1 MFLLVATSLT
11 PQVTSHTLYI
21 TPDDHH
27 STNNSN
33 IITLSQCVSDSEM
46 CFTSNT
52 QLFFLWGVYNLKED
66 FVLQNLSNITVIGNH
81 STINCTDSSVG
92 VAAINVTN
100 IFMHDINII
109 HCSKTYSRVQ
119 ANSFHYPDSVY
130 KPRLF
135 RKAALHFHNCVS
147 VIVKNVLISVDI
159 GTNGLVVV
167 NSMMKSEFKNV
178 HVAVISLPLDSNYT
192 ELTTNGMAVCFLK
205 SNISIDSVL
214 IIQNFTY
221 RQILH
226 SNYSITGVQNVLYI
240 IILQPQYKVDI
251 NLLDTEFKNL
261 YNATTLYYYYYG
273 DIVNYQYRSRIM
285 GRSRLN
291 IKNIKAYNNSGNS
304 LTDMFVVKALNC
316 YLHFLLGRYILFSE
330 THFYG
335 NINMNSILTLV
346 ISSPCLIKY
355 PVFVRF
361 TKCDISYNHA
371 ANIIKVN
378 EKQNGQSQWSVLI
391 IFIEL
396 SISSNMHG
404 DGRGLL
410 LLNTAYIRIYY
421 VKIINNSYFKSI
433 IKFHHSIV
441 VIRHCLYISNNYV
454 RNSLSTTEGSYILLY
469 PHAAIEIVDNIVYS
483 ILTTELDMQREQSVE
498 LCYFQFKLNILFSKN
513 KTFDET
519 VKDYRIILN
528 NIYTAPIQYID
539 FDKHFS
545 TCKWV
550 SDCEYSYF
558 NSYKP
563 SDVFGKV
570 MNTTINRI
578 DRGDIRIIPS
588 SVCNCTSSTN
598 YDCSVHE
605 IGSVSPGQT
614 LTVYLV
620 VPHLLQHHNSM
631 TLVVETANL
640 SPNGCIITRATD
652 MLQTH
657 TTTGCN
663 QYNYTVWSDKTECEL
678 YLSAEGIPEIFYVKL
693 LPCPVGFS
701 LQSHPQGCHCDKV
714 LDCDV
719 ISVTMC
725 NLADG
730 TILHPASS
738 WIAADTVNGSHR
750 YHVSSQCPFDYC
762 LPYSSYLNLS
772 TPDMQC
778 QFNRSGVLCG
788 HCQQGL
794 SVVFGSSQ
802 CKKCSKIYLFIIIP
816 IAIAGIVLVIALFAL
831 KLTIINGTINT
842 FIFYVNIVN
851 TNYSSL
857 LPNCHS
863 LICVVL
869 FIFNLDIG
877 IETCFYSNMS
887 GYAKTC
893 LQLAFPLYLIMIAL
907 ALIMGSR
914 YSSKVQRLTARRG
927 LHVLATLFLLSY
939 TKILSMVCHV
949 LFFYTQI
956 THLPSRHTQLFWSV
970 DTSVELLEVKFI
982 IVFMICLLIF
992 SVLVPFNF
1000 LLLFTR
1006 TSLRF
1011 KFTNKFKPLLDVYFS
1026 PYKDKFLF
1034 WTGLQ
1039 ILMRAVFFSLSA
1051 LDNKISLLSGIVVT
1065 GVLLST
1071 QGIMQPFKRWF
1082 NNIQESFILLNL
1094 LLVYVI
1100 ALYNHFNNVSST
1112 ASTEYL
1118 ILVVLL
1124 YFLSFIMYTCITT
1137 LCDSKLQRLMSVIIS
1152 HMHIKGWIIWKKTT
1166 KAELFELNTNG
1177 LSSEIPDV
1185 TFNYKE
1191 FREPLIAVTE

>member
-11 PQVTSHTLYI
+11 LQVTSHTLYI

-33 IITLSQCVSDSEM
+33 IITLSQCLSDSEM

-109 HCSKTYSRVQ
+109 HCSKTYSSIQ

-147 VIVKNVLISVDI
+147 VIVKNVSISVDI

-178 HVAVISLPLDSNYT
+178 HVTVISLPLDSNYT
-192 ELTTNGMAVCFLK
+192 ELTTNGMAVCFFR
-205 SNISIDSVL
+205 SNISIDSNL

-221 RQILH
+221 RQILYL
-226 SNYSITGVQNVLYI
+226 NYSITGVQNVLYI
-240 IILQPQYKVDI
+240 IILQPQFRVYI
-251 NLLDTEFKNL
+251 NLIDTEFKNL
-261 YNATTLYYYYYG
+261 YNATMLYYYYYANINFLNHFRTG
-273 DIVNYQYRSRIM
+273 KSK
-285 GRSRLN
+285 LN
-291 IKNIKAYNNSGNS
+291 INNITAYNNSGNS
-304 LTDMFVVKALNC
+304 LADLLVVKVVNC
-316 YLHFLLGRYILFSE
+316 YLNYLLGRTILFSGSR
-330 THFYG
+330 FYG
-335 NINMNSILTLV
+335 NINMNSIITLV
-346 ISSPCLIKY
+346 ISGLCLTQF
-355 PVFVRF
+355 PVVVRF
-361 TKCDISYNHA
+361 TECDISHNHA
-371 ANIIKVN
+371 ANIMKVT
-378 EKQNGQSQWSVLI
+378 EKQNGQGHWSVLI
-391 IFIEL
+391 IFTEVNIF
-396 SISSNMHG
+396 SNMHG

-410 LLNTAYIRIYY
+410 LLNTAYI
-421 VKIINNSYFKSI
+421 KIHYLKITNNSYFKSI
-433 IKFHHSIV
+433 IKFHLSLFTIT
-441 VIRHCLYISNNYV
+441 RSLYISSNYV
-454 RNSLSTTEGSYILLY
+454 RNVLSTTEGSYILLY
-469 PHAAIEIVDNIVYS
+469 PHTVIEIANNIVYS
-483 ILTTELDMQREQSVE
+483 ILTTELNMQREQSVE
-498 LCYFQFKLNILFSKN
+498 LCYFQFKLISIKN
-513 KTFDET
+513 RTFDET
-519 VKDYRIILN
+519 VKNFKIILN

-539 FDKHFS
+539 FDKYFA
-545 TCKWV
+545 TCKWI
-550 SDCEYSYF
+550 SDCECAL

-570 MNTTINRI
+570 MNTTIKRI
-578 DRGDIRIIPS
+578 DRSNIRIIPS
-588 SVCNCTSSTN
+588 SICNCTNSTD
-598 YDCSVHE
+598 YDCSAHE
-605 IGSVSPGQT
+605 IGPVSPGQT
-614 LTVYLV
+614 LTVYFI
-620 VPHLLQHHNSM
+620 VPHLLHHHNSM
-631 TLVVETANL
+631 TLTVETANL
-640 SPNGCIITRATD
+640 PPNGCIITSATE

-678 YLSAEGIPEIFYVKL
+678 YLSAEGMPEIFYVKL

-701 LQSHPQGCHCDKV
+701 LQSNLQRCHCDTV

-719 ISVTMC
+719 ISVTAC
-725 NLADG
+725 NLVDG
-730 TILHPASS
+730 TILRPANS
-738 WIAADTVNGSHR
+738 WISADTINGSHNSSHR
-750 YHVSSQCPFDYC
+750 YHLSSQCPFDYC

-772 TPDMQC
+772 IPDMQC

-788 HCQQGL
+788 HCQQSL

-816 IAIAGIVLVIALFAL
+816 IAIAGIVLVTMLFVL
-831 KLTIINGTINT
+831 KLTVTNGTINS

-869 FIFNLDIG
+869 SIFNLDIG

-970 DTSVELLEVKFI
+970 DTSVELFESKFTLLF
-982 IVFMICLLIF
+982 VICLLIF
-992 SVLVPFNF
+992 SVLLPFNF
-1000 LLLFTR
+1000 LLLFAR
-1006 TSLRF
+1006 TLLRF
-1011 KFTNKFKPLLDVYFS
+1011 KFVNNFKPLLDVYFS
-1026 PYKDKFLF
+1026 PYKDKFLC

-1039 ILMRAVFFSLSA
+1039 LLMRAVFFSLSA
-1051 LDNKISLLSGIVVT
+1051 LDNRIGLFSGIVVI
-1065 GVLLST
+1065 GVLLFI
-1071 QGIMQPFKRWF
+1071 QGIIQPFKSRF

-1094 LLVYVI
+1094 LLVYVS
-1100 ALYNHFNNVSST
+1100 ALYNYLNNVNGAVST
-1112 ASTEYL
+1112 QYL
-1118 ILVVLL
+1118 ILIVLL
-1124 YFLSFIMYTCITT
+1124 YFLSFILYTCITT
-1137 LCDSKLQRLMSVIIS
+1137 LCDSKLQQLKSVIIS
-1152 HMHIKGWIIWKKTT
+1152 QIKGCIIWKKTT
-1166 KAELFELNTNG
+1166 KAVSFELNTNTM
-1177 LSSEIPDV
+1177 SSEIPDV

-1191 FREPLIAVTE
+1191 LREPLIAVTE